1 MDALKLDS
9 LSEFLALISEVEF
22 YEPYSAKRREIHIS
36 GPLYHELHRTYL
48 AFEKYKIPKTTGKIA
63 IGGALLG
70 IVTGGLG
77 LIPAGIIF
85 AAGTVAAIL
94 AVRACRTNPY
104 ASEVY
109 CLYQNKFK
117 LVRNSDNVIVLCS
130 P

>member
-1 MDALKLDS
+1 MDPLKLDS
-9 LSEFLALISEVEF
+9 LSEFLALISKVEF
-22 YEPYSAKRREIHIS
+22 YEPYLEKRREIHIS
-36 GPLYHELHRTYL
+36 GSLYHELHQTYL

-63 IGGALLG
+63 ICGALLG

-77 LIPAGIIF
+77 IIPAGIIF
-85 AAGTVAAIL
+85 AAGTVAVIL
-94 AVRACRTNPY
+94 AVRACGTNPY

-117 LVRNSDNVIVLCS
+117 LVCNSDKVIVLRA